1 MTVGSYKSQKN
12 DFTERNREKFG
23 KNSYIAAP
31 FGRYG
36 LRTSFSGGDK
46 EKEKCP
52 SGRRSTPGKC
62 VYLKRVSRVRIP
74 PSPPERLKGR
84 TAFGSASPNRLVK
97 KIVP

>member
-1 MTVGSYKSQKN
+1 MVLGLYKSQKK
-12 DFTERNREKFG
+12 DFKERNREKFG

-31 FGRYG
+31 FGRYS

-74 PSPPERLKGR
+74 PSPPERLNGKSKFCVEPFSR
-84 TAFGSASPNRLVK
+84 TG
-97 KIVP
+97 